1 MCSHYQAV
9 TALERFER
17 HFRTAFPAG
26 QQSADMWPA
35 YPAAV
40 VVSRLSQPQ
49 GVVASWG
56 LTAASA
62 KAFNSKLSAPK
73 LSTSKLSTSKLPNSK
88 LSTFNARSESVG
100 TSPTFRGAWEK
111 GQRCV
116 VPAEAVYEPD
126 WRSGRH
132 VPTRLQRADGEPMGL
147 AGLWD
152 SWTSA
157 TGEVR
162 LSFTLLTINADAH
175 PLMKHLHKPQDE
187 KRMVVILQE
196 SDYDNWLHG
205 PAAFAIDAA
214 RLLQPYPAAQLT
226 AVGEPS
232 RAIQDN
238 PGLF

>member
-1 MCSHYQAV
+1 MCSHYHAV

-17 HFRTAFPAG
+17 HFRAACPAG
-26 QQSADMWPA
+26 QHSADMWPNGL
-35 YPAAV
+35 AAV
-40 VVSRLSQPQ
+40 VMNRLGERQ
-49 GVVASWG
+49 VMLASWG
-56 LTAASA
+56 LLAQSA
-62 KAFNSKLSAPK
+62 QALNP
-73 LSTSKLSTSKLPNSK
+73 K
-88 LSTFNARSESVG
+88 LSTFNARSETVR
-100 TSPTFRGAWEK
+100 TSPTFRGAWAR
-111 GQRCV
+111 GQRCI

-157 TGEVR
+157 TGNVSW
-162 LSFTLLTINADAH
+162 SFTLLTINADAH

-196 SDYDNWLHG
+196 TDYDDWLNDRTAMATDSS
-205 PAAFAIDAA
+205 P
-214 RLLQPYPAAQLT
+214 LLQPFPAGQLV
-226 AVGEPS
+226 AISEPS
-232 RAIQDN
+232 QEVKDN